1 VVGESIEAT
10 QPQALVT
17 NTAENHNYGSAQM
30 PTPRLALHVLI
41 FFPRGGSAQVVRYLS
56 RFLIAA
62 ETGWHVR
69 VVAGSLGGQ
78 GEPGHAPSF
87 FRGVADMVTVPY
99 DAAIR
104 APDPMQANP
113 PLHPS
118 YEDRPAAAD
127 RVFASLDDETY
138 EHHVAAWEV
147 ILGAPG
153 VLDGV
158 HLAHLHHLTP
168 AHEALAR
175 LAPNLPVV
183 THLHGTEL
191 LMLQAIEDGGLWPHA
206 EAWAQRMRAWAARSA
221 RILAPSTAAASL
233 GTRLLRLAPEKIVLV
248 PNGVDPGVF
257 DGARADPAERAG
269 RWRRWLCDD
278 PRGWTPEYPRPGSV
292 RYEPAQLGPL
302 LAPGAVVLLF
312 VGRFTAVKRAALLVR
327 AHARA
332 RELFGRPLPL
342 VLWGGAPGEWE
353 GEHPA
358 YAAAASPW
366 ADEVYLAGWREHDD
380 LACALA
386 CADLVVVPSVAETFG
401 LVYVEA
407 MAMGVPPIA
416 CDVGGPPTF
425 IDGDPASP
433 ARAGWLVP
441 PDDEAALA
449 TALVAAARD
458 AAERALRGANG
469 RAMVARRFTWPA
481 IASDLATLYDEVADA

>member
-1 VVGESIEAT
+1 MINARV
-10 QPQALVT
+10 
-17 NTAENHNYGSAQM
+17 
-30 PTPRLALHVLI
+30 ALHVFI

-56 RFLIAA
+56 QFLVATG
-62 ETGWHVR
+62 TGWRPR
-69 VVAGSLGGQ
+69 VVTGSLGGP

-87 FRGVADMVTVPY
+87 FRGVADMVVVPY
-99 DAAIR
+99 DAA
-104 APDPMQANP
+104 ALAHDPMRANP

-118 YEDRPAAAD
+118 FEDRPGAPD

-138 EHHVAAWEV
+138 EHHVASWET

-153 VLDGV
+153 VLSGV
-158 HLAHLHHLTP
+158 EVAHLHHLTP

-175 LAPNLPVV
+175 LAPNLPMV

-191 LMLQAIEDGGLWPHA
+191 LMLQAIEDGAFWPHA
-206 EAWAQRMRAWAARSA
+206 EAWADRMRGWAARSV
-221 RILAPSTAAASL
+221 RVLAPSSAAAGL
-233 GTRLLRLAPEKIVLV
+233 ATRLLGLAPEKIVVV

-257 DGARADPAERAG
+257 DGARAAPAERAR
-269 RWRRWLCDD
+269 RWRRWLCED
-278 PRGWTPEYPRPGSV
+278 PRGWTPEDSRPGSV
-292 RYEPAQLGPL
+292 RYEPPQLGPL

-332 RELFGRPLPL
+332 REVFGRPLPL

-358 YAAAASPW
+358 HAAASSQW
-366 ADEVYLAGWREHDD
+366 ADEVYLAGWRGHDE
-380 LACALA
+380 LALALA
-386 CADLVVVPSVAETFG
+386 CADVLVVPSVAESFG

-416 CDVGGPPTF
+416 CDAGGPATF
-425 IDGDPASP
+425 IDADPASP
-433 ARAGWLVP
+433 TRAGWLVP
-441 PDDEAALA
+441 ADDEAALA
-449 TALVAAARD
+449 TTLVVVARD
-458 AAERALRGANG
+458 AAERALRAANG

-481 IASDLATLYDEVADA
+481 IASDLATLYDEVASA

>member
-1 VVGESIEAT
+1 
-10 QPQALVT
+10 
-17 NTAENHNYGSAQM
+17 M
-30 PTPRLALHVLI
+30 PTPRLALHVLV

-56 RFLIAA
+56 RFLVAV
-62 ETGWHVR
+62 ETGWCAR
-69 VVAGSLGGQ
+69 VVAGSLGA
-78 GEPGHAPSF
+78 PGDPEYAPSF
-87 FRGVADMVTVPY
+87 FRGAADVVAVPY

-104 APDPMQANP
+104 APDPMMASP

-118 YEDRPAAAD
+118 YEDRVGAPD

-158 HLAHLHHLTP
+158 DVAHLHHLTP

-191 LMLQAIEDGGLWPHA
+191 LMLQAIEDGAPWPFGA
-206 EAWAQRMRAWAARSA
+206 AWAHRMRGWAARSA
-221 RILAPSTAAASL
+221 CLLASTTAAASRS
-233 GTRLLRLAPEKIVLV
+233 TRLLRLAPERIAVL

-257 DGARADPAERAG
+257 DGARADPGDRAG
-269 RWRRWLCDD
+269 RWRRWLCED
-278 PRGWTPEYPRPGSV
+278 PQGWTPEDPRPGSV

-302 LAPGAVVLLF
+302 RAPGAVVLLF
-312 VGRFTAVKRAALLVR
+312 VGRFTAVKRVALLVR

-332 RELFGRPLPL
+332 RELLGRPLPL

-358 YAAAASPW
+358 HLAAESRW
-366 ADEVYLAGWREHDD
+366 ADEVYLAGWRGHDE
-380 LACALA
+380 LALALA
-386 CADLVVVPSVAETFG
+386 CADLLVVPSVAESFG

-416 CDVGGPPTF
+416 CDAEGPSTF

-449 TALVAAARD
+449 ATLLVAACD
-458 AAERALRGANG
+458 AAERALRGVNG
-469 RAMVARRFTWPA
+469 KAMVAHRFTWPA
-481 IASDLATLYDEVADA
+481 IASDLAAFYDTVAMA